1 LPDLYIINI
10 QPDHWE
16 TCRKESIYG
25 MKRGAPTPFAQGR
38 WKTGDICLVRVSGRN
53 YGVRAIWCVESEKP
67 VKSREEVPWTDA
79 DYEWLIQLRP
89 LVELAEPFSEEFE
102 GKSKY
107 SEKVQINSIRIV
119 QSVVK
124 LTPTEIENYLE
135 PLMKEKTAELAIEA
149 KYLDSKTRVDL
160 LLATVLREATGAQ
173 PSAVEKKKYELEDIV
188 GEPINFRGIVYAP
201 LNEAGVILL
210 FSRVMSDLGLFYE
223 ASLPTDFPDMVG
235 RVRTVRGLEKRYIEF
250 EYKSSNFKSHG
261 HLEKMKQGTR
271 CDMIVCWEH
280 DWPDCPIEVI
290 ELKSLI
296 PMISL
301 EKSADETTE

>member
-1 LPDLYIINI
+1 MPDLYIINI

-53 YGVRAIWCVESEKP
+53 YGVRAIWYVESEKP
-67 VKSREEVPWTDA
+67 VESREEVPWTDA

-124 LTPTEIENYLE
+124 LTPMEVRNYLE
-135 PLMKEKTAELAIEA
+135 PLMKEKRAELAIEA
-149 KYLDSKTRVDL
+149 RYLDSKTRVNFL
-160 LLATVLREATGAQ
+160 LTTLLKE
-173 PSAVEKKKYELEDIV
+173 SAALKAPAVDEKKDMLEDIV
-188 GEPINFRGIVYAP
+188 GEPINFMGMVYAP
-201 LNEAGVILL
+201 LNEAGLILL
-210 FSRVMSDLGLFYE
+210 FSKVMPHLGLFYE

-235 RVRTVRGLEKRYIEF
+235 RVRTARGLEKRYIES
-250 EYKSSNFKSHG
+250 EY
-261 HLEKMKQGTR
+261 E
-271 CDMIVCWEH
+271 
-280 DWPDCPIEVI
+280 
-290 ELKSLI
+290 
-296 PMISL
+296 
-301 EKSADETTE
+301 